1 MGLMQLSLWDLNTL
15 EVTCPRC
22 GYHFKPSLSE
32 TTRERLLEVL
42 MRHERVRALPGESRL
57 FLKMSP
63 TAFLAGYT
71 VGVSLWDQESVY
83 TASAA
88 FKQLR
93 KFAAW
98 ELVRLEQKGK
108 YHQYRLLISPPL
120 EQEKSGKISGL
131 SGGTIRSNLSDRRG
145 RAPHGLDH
153 PGRAYPVNQNG
164 GG

>member
-1 MGLMQLSLWDLNTL
+1 VGLMQLSLWDLNTL

-32 TTRERLLEVL
+32 TSDL
-42 MRHERVRALPGESRL
+42 LPGEARL